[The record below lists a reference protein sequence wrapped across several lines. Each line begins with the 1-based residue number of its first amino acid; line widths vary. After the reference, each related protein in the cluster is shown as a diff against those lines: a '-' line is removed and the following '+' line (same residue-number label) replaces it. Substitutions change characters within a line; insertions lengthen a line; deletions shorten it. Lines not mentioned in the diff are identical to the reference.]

1 MTSSLKTPQA
11 REQISGWI
19 EHDGKGMPVDGGTL
33 VDIRFDDGDVNFAV
47 KASELTLDY
56 AGVPDDWWKHEGCE
70 GEHIVAYRLHTPAP
84 SSSED
89 QP

>member
-1 MTSSLKTPQA
+1 MTPKETLLKA
-11 REQISGWI
+11 REQNSGWV

-70 GEHIVAYRLHTPAP
+70 GEHIVAYRLHTPA